1 MEQLVS
7 DLQHLKTNNEDDDH
21 KTSFN
26 CSDDQLQQYFACLEQ
41 NAEHLPEI
49 PDEMLKADSLKE
61 DIISCL
67 QRYNFSKMQS
77 TEIIPQFNNSYVE
90 LNNSTSTNS
99 NPFEVYTKNYTN
111 TTNLLIFHC
120 MKNEFYNTSLL
131 ENSSF
136 SHLQNFINKL
146 TKASR
151 LIESWKLAYHIADIL
166 QNNNFTAE
174 GNNTDGLYQCLRMT
188 FSENFLNPFQR
199 LIIMK
204 KITNEL
210 YNLTESCSA
219 MDVSKKNHHRRL
231 PVAVVLV
238 SGKRKSGKDFISL
251 LLKEEIMRRSGGR
264 VAVFLVHISNPLKQ
278 EYAKL
283 KGLDY
288 EHLSG
293 SSNRKELY
301 RKEMVK
307 WGEAVR
313 NQDPEYFCRQA
324 VEDVE
329 ERSQDVTDGVMWII
343 CDCRRPTDLAYFKR
357 YYGSLSDCFL
367 CKLRIEASESIRKQR
382 GWTFCPGVD
391 DAETECALD
400 AGVEW
405 DFIIENNEENDVISR
420 IEQLA
425 TRVLNATAPIIT
437 ANGESSNSKEKN
449 NFLGYTKEEPVNFDD
464 VNYYEQ
470 QIEAALQNSLAST
483 GRSLK
488 ALQESEDIGFATAQ
502 DLIVQGEKLHK
513 VDKKLGDIQSTTKQ
527 TQRHLNSVKSLFGN
541 IRNYFNKDKPLPK
554 ASEEEPVEK
563 SVRNGTN
570 LQSTVQRIKDDSTGI
585 FSDNAGTI
593 GNNEYKPTLADSTR
607 QMIEGTRWG
616 SMNQEIEGNLG
627 LMENNLLR
635 LKELGIAL
643 GEEVQQQN
651 ELIDRVARKAD
662 KTNMVVDDQNR
673 QMRRILGNDKKKTS
687 LLPST
692 GSATASSVVGRIPKL
707 P

>member
-1 MEQLVS
+1 
-7 DLQHLKTNNEDDDH
+7 
-21 KTSFN
+21 
-26 CSDDQLQQYFACLEQ
+26 
-41 NAEHLPEI
+41 
-49 PDEMLKADSLKE
+49 
-61 DIISCL
+61 
-67 QRYNFSKMQS
+67 
-77 TEIIPQFNNSYVE
+77 
-90 LNNSTSTNS
+90 
-99 NPFEVYTKNYTN
+99 
-111 TTNLLIFHC
+111 
-120 MKNEFYNTSLL
+120 
-131 ENSSF
+131 
-136 SHLQNFINKL
+136 
-146 TKASR
+146 
-151 LIESWKLAYHIADIL
+151 
-166 QNNNFTAE
+166 
-174 GNNTDGLYQCLRMT
+174 
-188 FSENFLNPFQR
+188 
-199 LIIMK
+199 
-204 KITNEL
+204 
-210 YNLTESCSA
+210 
-219 MDVSKKNHHRRL
+219 
-231 PVAVVLV
+231 
-238 SGKRKSGKDFISL
+238 
-251 LLKEEIMRRSGGR
+251 MRRSGGR

-288 EHLSG
+288 EQLSG

-382 GWTFCPGVD
+382 GWTFCTGVD

-425 TRVLNATAPIIT
+425 TRNNCQWRIHDTF
-437 ANGESSNSKEKN
+437 ESNSKEKN
-449 NFLGYTKEEPVNFDD
+449 NFLGYTKKEPVNFDD

-470 QIEAALQNSLAST
+470 QIEAALQSSLAST

-570 LQSTVQRIKDDSTGI
+570 LQSTVQRIKDDSSGI
-585 FSDNAGTI
+585 FSDNAGAI

>member
-1 MEQLVS
+1 MHPIVWLFS
-7 DLQHLKTNNEDDDH
+7 LFGLSLAN
-21 KTSFN
+21 FN
-26 CSDDQLQQYFACLEQ
+26 CSNEQLQQYFACLEQ
-41 NAEHLPEI
+41 NAEHLAEI

-67 QRYNFSKMQS
+67 QRYNFSKIQS
-77 TEIIPQFNNSYVE
+77 TEIIPQFNNSQVE

-99 NPFEVYTKNYTN
+99 SIFYENSDPFEIYTKNYTS

-146 TKASR
+146 TKANR
-151 LIESWKLAYHIADIL
+151 LIESWKLAYHVADIL
-166 QNNNFTAE
+166 QNNNYTAE
-174 GNNTDGLYQCLRMT
+174 GNDTDGLYQCLRMT

-210 YNLTESCSA
+210 HNLTESCSA
-219 MDVSKKNHHRRL
+219 VEYPEDCKQYASQLLHASCECVNCHLDNIGEILAEQSKPCNQTAHCLLLSLFYVHLTRTMDVSKKIHHHRRL
-231 PVAVVLV
+231 PVAIVLV

-264 VAVFLVHISNPLKQ
+264 VAVYLVHISNPLKQ

-288 EHLSG
+288 EQLSG

-307 WGEAVR
+307 WGEAIR

-329 ERSQDVTDGVMWII
+329 ERCQDVTDGVMWII

-357 YYGSLSDCFL
+357 YYGSRLDCFL

-425 TRVLNATAPIIT
+425 TRVLNATAPMLCSYI
-437 ANGESSNSKEKN
+437 EK
-449 NFLGYTKEEPVNFDD
+449 
-464 VNYYEQ
+464 
-470 QIEAALQNSLAST
+470 
-483 GRSLK
+483 
-488 ALQESEDIGFATAQ
+488 
-502 DLIVQGEKLHK
+502 
-513 VDKKLGDIQSTTKQ
+513 
-527 TQRHLNSVKSLFGN
+527 
-541 IRNYFNKDKPLPK
+541 
-554 ASEEEPVEK
+554 
-563 SVRNGTN
+563 
-570 LQSTVQRIKDDSTGI
+570 
-585 FSDNAGTI
+585 
-593 GNNEYKPTLADSTR
+593 
-607 QMIEGTRWG
+607 
-616 SMNQEIEGNLG
+616 
-627 LMENNLLR
+627 
-635 LKELGIAL
+635 
-643 GEEVQQQN
+643 
-651 ELIDRVARKAD
+651 
-662 KTNMVVDDQNR
+662 
-673 QMRRILGNDKKKTS
+673 
-687 LLPST
+687 
-692 GSATASSVVGRIPKL
+692 
-707 P
+707 

>member
-1 MEQLVS
+1 MHPIVWLFS
-7 DLQHLKTNNEDDDH
+7 LFGLSLAN
-21 KTSFN
+21 FN
-26 CSDDQLQQYFACLEQ
+26 CSNDQLQQYFACLEQ
-41 NAEHLPEI
+41 NAEHLAEI

-67 QRYNFSKMQS
+67 QRYNFSKIQS
-77 TEIIPQFNNSYVE
+77 TEIIPQFNNSQVE

-99 NPFEVYTKNYTN
+99 NPFEIYTKNYTN
-111 TTNLLIFHC
+111 ITNLLIFHC

-146 TKASR
+146 TKANR
-151 LIESWKLAYHIADIL
+151 LIESWKLSYHVADIL
-166 QNNNFTAE
+166 QNNNYTAE
-174 GNNTDGLYQCLRMT
+174 GNDTDGLYQCLRIT

-219 MDVSKKNHHRRL
+219 
-231 PVAVVLV
+231 
-238 SGKRKSGKDFISL
+238 
-251 LLKEEIMRRSGGR
+251 
-264 VAVFLVHISNPLKQ
+264 
-278 EYAKL
+278 
-283 KGLDY
+283 
-288 EHLSG
+288 
-293 SSNRKELY
+293 
-301 RKEMVK
+301 
-307 WGEAVR
+307 
-313 NQDPEYFCRQA
+313 
-324 VEDVE
+324 VE
-329 ERSQDVTDGVMWII
+329 
-343 CDCRRPTDLAYFKR
+343 
-357 YYGSLSDCFL
+357 
-367 CKLRIEASESIRKQR
+367 
-382 GWTFCPGVD
+382 
-391 DAETECALD
+391 
-400 AGVEW
+400 
-405 DFIIENNEENDVISR
+405 
-420 IEQLA
+420 
-425 TRVLNATAPIIT
+425 IT
-437 ANGESSNSKEKN
+437 ANGESSNSKDKN

-464 VNYYEQ
+464 INYYEQ
-470 QIEAALQNSLAST
+470 QIEAALQSSLAST

-585 FSDNAGTI
+585 FSDNPGTI
-593 GNNEYKPTLADSTR
+593 GSNEYKPTLADSTR

-673 QMRRILGNDKKKTS
+673 QMRRILGNDKKKAS

-692 GSATASSVVGRIPKL
+692 GSAAASSVVGRIPKL